1 MPLQTVKMPTTEA
14 YVSVPFGAD
23 RYRRHGGT
31 MGVGSDQG
39 GCIPIERSGAPFW
52 VVRTRP
58 LAALGELTMAG
69 NDEMMS
75 FRRCV
80 MR

>member
-1 MPLQTVKMPTTEA
+1 
-14 YVSVPFGAD
+14 
-23 RYRRHGGT
+23 

-58 LAALGELTMAG
+58 LAALGELAMAG